1 MATAS
6 PSSSRPS
13 NEKERALNQ
22 TAPVQQEE
30 PRYRSNLEEFERDT
44 STRPP
49 WVLTFTEVKLL
60 GIAGVSVDPILVV
73 CTEIDCVP
81 GSRSAFSSTVSR
93 PVLYR
98 NDRLADIVKAY
109 DLFIINVSIYVAFAV
124 NFVPYR

>member
-1 MATAS
+1 M
-6 PSSSRPS
+6 
-13 NEKERALNQ
+13 NQ
-22 TAPVQQEE
+22 TAPVQQEQ

-73 CTEIDCVP
+73 CTEIDRVP

-98 NDRLADIVKAY
+98 NDRLTDIVKAY

-124 NFVPYR
+124 NFIPYR

>member
-22 TAPVQQEE
+22 TSQVQEE
-30 PRYRSNLEEFERDT
+30 PRYKSNLEEFERDT

-60 GIAGVSVDPILVV
+60 GIAGVSVD
-73 CTEIDCVP
+73 
-81 GSRSAFSSTVSR
+81 
-93 PVLYR
+93 
-98 NDRLADIVKAY
+98 
-109 DLFIINVSIYVAFAV
+109 
-124 NFVPYR
+124 